1 MLLYYLTIAL
11 QVFCMYQAFK
21 NKSSY
26 YWYFI
31 LFFIPLIGTIIY
43 LFTHVFNRRDAAI
56 ITQEITTII
65 NPTKK
70 IKDLEKELEFSNTFL
85 NKINLGD
92 AHLENKDYKP
102 AILFYEKAL
111 EANFKN
117 DSHTLNKLI
126 NCYYKTS
133 NFDKVIEYARKINL
147 DKNFKE
153 SLYFYGLALEQK
165 EKFNEAEIQLRKID
179 DRYSNYPERLE
190 LSKFLIRRNKKKD
203 AKEILTEIISEIA
216 SMTKAN
222 SKKHRNIFFETEK
235 TLNQL

>member
-11 QVFCMYQAFK
+11 QVFCIYHAFK
-21 NKSSY
+21 NKSAY

-111 EANFKN
+111 EANLPPE
-117 DSHTLNKLI
+117 T
-126 NCYYKTS
+126 
-133 NFDKVIEYARKINL
+133 
-147 DKNFKE
+147 
-153 SLYFYGLALEQK
+153 GLKDQY
-165 EKFNEAEIQLRKID
+165 EAQFSRILKP
-179 DRYSNYPERLE
+179 S
-190 LSKFLIRRNKKKD
+190 SK
-203 AKEILTEIISEIA
+203 IIS
-216 SMTKAN
+216 
-222 SKKHRNIFFETEK
+222 
-235 TLNQL
+235 